1 MKFNHKETVY
11 EVDVDKVFTE
21 TTGDDFVDFV
31 DAMGVMV
38 HTLSNLDN
46 SNVAIVYNDAEDVV
60 TVYISNEEEDY
71 YTSIDEKN
79 LDLAAEERRIIVEKL
94 STI

>member
-11 EVDVDKVFTE
+11 EVDVDKVFAE
-21 TTGDDFVDFV
+21 AAVDDFIDFV

-38 HTLSNLDN
+38 HTLFNLDN

>member
-1 MKFNHKETVY
+1 
-11 EVDVDKVFTE
+11 
-21 TTGDDFVDFV
+21 
-31 DAMGVMV
+31 MGVMV

>member
-11 EVDVDKVFTE
+11 EVDVDKVLTE
-21 TTGDDFVDFV
+21 ATGDDFIDFV

-38 HTLSNLDN
+38 HALSNLDN

-71 YTSIDEKN
+71 YTPIDEKN

>member
-21 TTGDDFVDFV
+21 ATGDDFVDS
-31 DAMGVMV
+31 MGVMV

>member
-11 EVDVDKVFTE
+11 EVDVDKVFTKA
-21 TTGDDFVDFV
+21 TGDDFIDFL

-38 HTLSNLDN
+38 HTLSNLGN
-46 SNVAIVYNDAEDVV
+46 SNVVIVYNDAEDVV

-79 LDLAAEERRIIVEKL
+79 LDLVAEERRIIVEKL

>member
-21 TTGDDFVDFV
+21 VTGDDFVDFV

-60 TVYISNEEEDY
+60 SVYISN
-71 YTSIDEKN
+71 
-79 LDLAAEERRIIVEKL
+79 
-94 STI
+94 

>member
-11 EVDVDKVFTE
+11 EVDVEKDFTE
-21 TTGDDFVDFV
+21 VTGDDFVDFV

>member
-21 TTGDDFVDFV
+21 ATGDDFIDFV

-71 YTSIDEKN
+71 YTSIDENN
-79 LDLAAEERRIIVEKL
+79 LDLTAEERCIIVEKL

>member
-11 EVDVDKVFTE
+11 EVDVDKVFTKA
-21 TTGDDFVDFV
+21 TGDDFIDFL

-38 HTLSNLDN
+38 HTLSNLGN
-46 SNVAIVYNDAEDVV
+46 SNVVIVYNDAEDVV